1 MRKDLISSLVAV
13 VVLTLALGVAY
24 PLAVTGIGQVAFS
37 EQADG
42 SRVGS
47 DGREVG
53 SRLIGQAFVRETG
66 EEDADGNPVTEP
78 DERYF
83 QSRPSVS
90 GYNPAGTFF
99 NNLGP
104 NQADLRDLLAAN
116 ADAYLELEGPDN
128 PGLTRSEIPPDAV
141 TTSAS
146 SVDPHISPEN
156 ARLQAAR
163 VARVRG
169 LQRDRVLEL
178 IDDTTAGRALGFLG
192 EPGVNVLELNLALD
206 AEEAR

>member
-1 MRKDLISSLVAV
+1 M
-13 VVLTLALGVAY
+13 
-24 PLAVTGIGQVAFS
+24 
-37 EQADG
+37 
-42 SRVGS
+42 
-47 DGREVG
+47 
-53 SRLIGQAFVRETG
+53 
-66 EEDADGNPVTEP
+66 
-78 DERYF
+78 
-83 QSRPSVS
+83 
-90 GYNPAGTFF
+90 
-99 NNLGP
+99 
-104 NQADLRDLLAAN
+104 
-116 ADAYLELEGPDN
+116 
-128 PGLTRSEIPPDAV
+128 

-178 IDDTTAGRALGFLG
+178 IDDNTAGRALGFLG